1 MQRHYK
7 TKTALITG
15 GTRGIG
21 KAIALHLAEI
31 GVVEVFVNYLEND
44 TAAEQTCTELNEKG
58 AKAHL
63 LRFNMAFSTEINA
76 MFEQIREQAERL
88 DYFVHC
94 PALTTFKPLHT
105 VKPNQWDLT
114 MNVSAKSF
122 LHCVQGCVP
131 LMPEGG
137 KIVAI
142 SSTGS
147 QRFNPN
153 YGALGIAKS
162 TLESLVRYL
171 AVELA
176 KKKIQ
181 INGVVPGMISG
192 DKLPPF
198 PNIEAVV
205 EETLRR
211 TPAGRFGTPED
222 VAKAVIFL
230 LTQADWMYGQNII
243 LDGGYCLT

>member
-1 MQRHYK
+1 MPASNNS
-7 TKTALITG
+7 TTALITG
-15 GTRGIG
+15 GSRGIG
-21 KAIALHLAEI
+21 KTIAHSLAKI
-31 GVVEVFVNYLEND
+31 GVSEIFVNYLEND
-44 TAAEQTCTELNEKG
+44 AAAEQIRAELNAKG
-58 AKAHL
+58 LKVHL
-63 LRFNMAFSTEINA
+63 LKFNMAFPAEIKA
-76 MFEQIREQAERL
+76 MFEQIQKQTAHL
-88 DYFVHC
+88 DFFVHC

-114 MNVSAKSF
+114 MNISAKSF
-122 LHCVQGCVP
+122 LHCMQGCIP
-131 LMPEGG
+131 LMPDGG
-137 KIVAI
+137 KIVAV

-162 TLESLVRYL
+162 ALESIVRYL

-176 KKKIQ
+176 GHKIQ
-181 INGVVPGMISG
+181 INGVVPGMILG

-211 TPAGRFGTPED
+211 TPAGRLGTAED